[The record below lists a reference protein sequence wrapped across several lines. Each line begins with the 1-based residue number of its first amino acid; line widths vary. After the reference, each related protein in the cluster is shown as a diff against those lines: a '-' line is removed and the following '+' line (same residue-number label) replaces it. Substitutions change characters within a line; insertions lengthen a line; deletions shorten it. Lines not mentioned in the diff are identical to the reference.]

1 MKIGIK
7 KTIDRL
13 GRVVIPKEY
22 REFYRLGEN
31 IDIILTEK
39 GILLRNP
46 KCKIEKIPNADE

>member
-7 KTIDRL
+7 KSIDNL

-31 IDIILTEK
+31 INIIPTEK
-39 GILLRNP
+39 GVLLRNP
-46 KCKIEKIPNADE
+46 NCKIEKISNADN